1 MDLSHKITSEK
12 DLVEVG
18 VKSLKLPD
26 FIIQSALHNHKDIN
40 SAAHDVFRSWR
51 QKQNNDQEAYI
62 TLKTSFRQH
71 GFNNLAAVLDRE
83 PTTASAI
90 FTLSQ
95 ESKIF
100 CPENINMV
108 K

>member
-1 MDLSHKITSEK
+1 MDLSHRITSEK

-26 FIIQSALHNHKDIN
+26 FIIKSALYNHKDIN

-62 TLKTSFRQH
+62 TLKAFFRQH

-83 PTTASAI
+83 PTTASPI

-108 K
+108 M

>member
-1 MDLSHKITSEK
+1 MDLSHRITSRK
-12 DLVEVG
+12 DLLEVG
-18 VKSLKLPD
+18 VKVLKLPD
-26 FIIQSALHNHKDIN
+26 CKIQTALCDHKDIY
-40 SAAHDVFRSWR
+40 SATHDVLRSWR
-51 QKQNNDQEAYI
+51 KGQNNDQEAYI
-62 TLKTSFRQH
+62 ILKASFRQH